1 MACKITKRTEHREI
15 TLEEFKKQ
23 KTINPYKTF
32 RQDSKSLN
40 FLMAFGGS
48 ESVLS
53 QSALEAEWTDERIEE
68 FLRDNDCTADLEK
81 VSKKYSKEPP
91 ERQKYIAVANYMRD
105 RFFQGY
111 PQLLE
116 RCLRE
121 VAYAEKHGYCRS
133 FFGATRNFIEL
144 RLKGSW
150 DEKNLSASLRN
161 ESNIARNFRA
171 QNYEACVRGRAMR
184 ETQQWLKS
192 RGYKTRVWN
201 EIHDS
206 VDLWLHRDELQE
218 GLPHMK
224 HVFERKIPE
233 LEKNW
238 VPLIIDCEISD
249 LNKGDYYKAGQAP
262 EAFDVSWDD
271 KTKYRD
277 VDPFNVELADRYE
290 IEYFQGRRDYWNSL
304 GKEDPLKDQ
313 ISEYLKTKG
322 LSLDRI

>member
-1 MACKITKRTEHREI
+1 MACKISKRIEHREI

-23 KTINPYKTF
+23 KTVNPYKTF

-53 QSALEAEWTDERIEE
+53 QQALEAGWTDERIEE
-68 FLRDNDCTADLEK
+68 FLRENDCSAALEK
-81 VSKKYSKEPP
+81 VAQKYSREPK

-184 ETQQWLKS
+184 ET
-192 RGYKTRVWN
+192 
-201 EIHDS
+201 
-206 VDLWLHRDELQE
+206 
-218 GLPHMK
+218 
-224 HVFERKIPE
+224 
-233 LEKNW
+233 
-238 VPLIIDCEISD
+238 
-249 LNKGDYYKAGQAP
+249 
-262 EAFDVSWDD
+262 
-271 KTKYRD
+271 
-277 VDPFNVELADRYE
+277 
-290 IEYFQGRRDYWNSL
+290 
-304 GKEDPLKDQ
+304 
-313 ISEYLKTKG
+313 
-322 LSLDRI
+322 